1 MWLLPALSLV
11 SNAAARIYYRLTI
24 AGEPVPAAGPV
35 LLVANH
41 PNSLLDPILVAAAA
55 GRPVRFLAKAP
66 LFADRAMG
74 WLVRGSGAIPVYRQ
88 ADEGGA
94 TDRNVD
100 MFRAVHAE
108 LEQGAAIGIFPEG
121 LSHGEP
127 ELAKLKTGAARIAL
141 GTAVR
146 NSRGFPI
153 VPVGLVFRRKDVY
166 RSEALVVRG
175 RSIAWDDIAGLS
187 AEDRDAVRELTDR
200 IEEGMRRVTVNL
212 EQWEDKPLVECAEAI
227 WTAELGGDGQAHTDP
242 AARISRLQLTTSVLR
257 EIRQSADPRWD
268 VIVRDVTTHCR
279 RLRRLRLSP
288 KSLVADVSLRASVR
302 WSFRRLPLL
311 GLPALAVA
319 SMGYLLF
326 WLPRHA
332 TGKLAKA
339 AGPDHYQRS
348 TYALFIGIAVY
359 VGWIAV
365 WEAAVWWSAG
375 YLIAA
380 AMLIL
385 WPTVGL
391 LGLSIRERWRG
402 SWVDVRSFFLLRSRR
417 KMIQLLKTRQ
427 HEITVLLEELLEEF
441 QVPGSR
447 PDTLTPET

>member
-11 SNAAARIYYRLTI
+11 SNGAARIYYRLTI
-24 AGEPVPAAGPV
+24 AGEPAPAAGPV

-66 LFADRAMG
+66 LFTDRAMG
-74 WLVRGSGAIPVYRQ
+74 WLVRASGAIPVYRQ
-88 ADEGGA
+88 ADEGGT
-94 TDRNVD
+94 TDGNVD

-121 LSHGEP
+121 LSHSEP

-141 GTAVR
+141 GTARR
-146 NSRGFPI
+146 NSRSFPI
-153 VPVGLVFRRKDVY
+153 VPVGLVFRRKDIY

-175 RSIAWDDIAGLS
+175 RSIAWDDIAGRS

-212 EQWEDKPLVECAEAI
+212 EQWEDRPLVECAEAI
-227 WTAELGGDGQAHTDP
+227 WTAELGGGGQADTDP
-242 AARISRLQLTTSVLR
+242 AARVARLHLTTSVLSQ
-257 EIRQSADPRWD
+257 IRHSADARWG

-279 RLRRLRLSP
+279 RLRRLRLNP
-288 KSLVADVSLRASVR
+288 KSLVADVSLRASVK
-302 WSFRRLPLL
+302 WSVRRLPLL

-319 SMGYLLF
+319 GMGYALF
-326 WLPRHA
+326 WLPRYV
-332 TGKLAKA
+332 TGKLSKA

-348 TYALFIGIAVY
+348 TYAFFIGIVVY
-359 VGWIAV
+359 AAWIAV
-365 WEAAVWWSAG
+365 WEVALWWSAG
-375 YLIAA
+375 YLVAA
-380 AMLIL
+380 ATLIL
-385 WPTVGL
+385 WPVVGL
-391 LGLSIRERWRG
+391 LGLSIRERWQG

-417 KMIQLLKTRQ
+417 KMIELLKRRQ
-427 HEITVLLEELLEEF
+427 HELAVRLEELLEEF
-441 QVPGSR
+441 QVPGVR
-447 PDTLTPET
+447 NPPP

>member
-11 SNAAARIYYRLTI
+11 SNAAARIYYRLTV

-66 LFADRAMG
+66 LFTDRAMG
-74 WLVRGSGAIPVYRQ
+74 WLVRASGAIPVYRQ
-88 ADEGGA
+88 DEGGA

-121 LSHGEP
+121 VSHSEP

-141 GTAVR
+141 GTAGR
-146 NSRGFPI
+146 NLRSFPI

-175 RSIAWDDIAGLS
+175 RSIAWDDIAGRS

-227 WTAELGGDGQAHTDP
+227 WTAELGGGGQANTDP
-242 AARISRLQLTTSVLR
+242 AVRVARVRLTTSVLR

-279 RLRRLRLSP
+279 RLRRLRLNP
-288 KSLVADVSLRASVR
+288 KSLVADVSLRASVK
-302 WSFRRLPLL
+302 WSFRRLPLV
-311 GLPALAVA
+311 GLPALVVA
-319 SMGYLLF
+319 AMGYLLF
-326 WLPRHA
+326 WLPRYV
-332 TGKLAKA
+332 TGRLSKA
-339 AGPDHYQRS
+339 ARPDHYQRS
-348 TYALFIGIAVY
+348 TYALFIGIVVY
-359 VGWIAV
+359 AAWIAV
-365 WEAAVWWSAG
+365 WEAALWWSAG
-375 YLIAA
+375 DLRAA
-380 AMLIL
+380 TMLIL

-417 KMIQLLKTRQ
+417 KMIELLKRRQ
-427 HEITVLLEELLEEF
+427 HELAVLLDELLEEVSGARR
-441 QVPGSR
+441 QDQP
-447 PDTLTPET
+447 